1 MNDLIKQFKGA
12 SATTQLIVVLMVGV
26 LIYFGWKYI
35 KGKGAAV
42 SHFINNQSQQSV
54 LANNGITTSLL
65 NNDYE
70 SIADSMYEA
79 MDGPGTDSTIIM
91 GGFEQMQ
98 NDADILALKKAFGLR
113 DSSYNPFDSA
123 VDLNTWIMGDLGL
136 DEREQLNSL
145 LSSKGITIKF

>member
-91 GGFEQMQ
+91 GGFEQILIIYVTLPLRTKNMKQ
-98 NDADILALKKAFGLR
+98 IFADTPYESPVSVKLQ
-113 DSSYNPFDSA
+113 Y
-123 VDLNTWIMGDLGL
+123 
-136 DEREQLNSL
+136 
-145 LSSKGITIKF
+145 